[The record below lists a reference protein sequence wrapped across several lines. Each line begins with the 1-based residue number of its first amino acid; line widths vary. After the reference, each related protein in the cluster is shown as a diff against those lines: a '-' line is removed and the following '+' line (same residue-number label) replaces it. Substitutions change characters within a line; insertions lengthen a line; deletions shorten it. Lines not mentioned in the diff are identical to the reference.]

1 MINPWSVCYS
11 WTSLCLVFPLMLM
24 SLAIPPPIPPH
35 PLPIFHSHQRPW
47 HQALWEIPLSSIPTI
62 IFSNLKILIN
72 KPSKLGLRIP
82 WAQCYKVPSLH
93 ISYSYPWPHP
103 RLCHAELLQDLTSPY
118 LSEPLAHCSSS
129 LSRERFLPPRF
140 PHSRSSTNILPPQ
153 SSSSPTLSGTTVYHF
168 NYSLVQYPQSPCPLV
183 LNSTHSRK
191 CKTQWVNPDT
201 WLHQFYIKAA
211 AICWR
216 RPHNYRGCIST
227 QSHPKLHVV

>member
-35 PLPIFHSHQRPW
+35 PLPIFHSHPGPW

-62 IFSNLKILIN
+62 IFGNLKILIN
-72 KPSKLGLRIP
+72 KPSKLGLRVP

-118 LSEPLAHCSSS
+118 LSEPLAHYSSS

-153 SSSSPTLSGTTVYHF
+153 SSSSPTLWGTTVYHF

-191 CKTQWVNPDT
+191 CKTQWINPDT
-201 WLHQFYIKAA
+201 WPPVLHSGCCHLLEKTSQLWRLHFYTV
-211 AICWR
+211 
-216 RPHNYRGCIST
+216 S
-227 QSHPKLHVV
+227 S